1 MTEERCP
8 HISAIVT
15 FHGEGLLAHKT
26 LLGLERV
33 RRFTEAQG
41 IIVELVAV
49 LDSADSETTDIVTR
63 CPVLRATDQVLEVNN
78 RDPGVSRNSGV
89 FVARG
94 HCIAIFDGDDF
105 YTKNWLLGALAVV
118 NGKQGDVVV
127 HPECLI
133 TFGTNQWFSGVW
145 DMDDRRDHSL
155 SSCLAIN
162 MWVAA
167 SFGKKDLYLRHPYH
181 RTDFLKTGFGYEDWH
196 WNLELVAHGIR
207 HVTAKRTALLY
218 RTKEVSTFTSHA
230 AAGVIIRQSEFFNHP
245 ERWDK
250 PTGAPQQAISTM
262 YLYNK
267 AYVEELIAR
276 RDWLESELKTV
287 QGELERKQ
295 ARLECAEAQL
305 RIPSVQLE
313 RIRSVFPVESLIK
326 SGALS
331 ND

>member
-105 YTKNWLLGALAVV
+105 YTKNWLLG
-118 NGKQGDVVV
+118 
-127 HPECLI
+127 
-133 TFGTNQWFSGVW
+133 
-145 DMDDRRDHSL
+145 R
-155 SSCLAIN
+155 
-162 MWVAA
+162 
-167 SFGKKDLYLRHPYH
+167 
-181 RTDFLKTGFGYEDWH
+181 
-196 WNLELVAHGIR
+196 
-207 HVTAKRTALLY
+207 
-218 RTKEVSTFTSHA
+218 
-230 AAGVIIRQSEFFNHP
+230 
-245 ERWDK
+245 
-250 PTGAPQQAISTM
+250 
-262 YLYNK
+262 
-267 AYVEELIAR
+267 
-276 RDWLESELKTV
+276 
-287 QGELERKQ
+287 
-295 ARLECAEAQL
+295 
-305 RIPSVQLE
+305 
-313 RIRSVFPVESLIK
+313 
-326 SGALS
+326 
-331 ND
+331 